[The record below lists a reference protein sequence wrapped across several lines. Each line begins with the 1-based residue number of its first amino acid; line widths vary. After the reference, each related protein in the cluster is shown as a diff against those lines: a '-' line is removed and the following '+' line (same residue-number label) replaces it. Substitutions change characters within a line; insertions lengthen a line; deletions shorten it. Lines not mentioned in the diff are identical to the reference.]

1 MSKKIAIQGEL
12 GAYSH
17 IAAENLYAG
26 AEIKTCTTFEE
37 TFKQAYNDQNYKIVI
52 PIENSLAGRVADIHY
67 LLPKYKLQIHGEYFQ
82 TVEHNLLCKQ
92 DATIDDIKYVRS
104 HAQAIGQCQNII
116 NKRKFK
122 SIVSADTAGS
132 AKELAEGKDKSIA
145 AIASELS
152 AKIYNLK
159 ILEKNI
165 EDEKGNVTR
174 FLIMGKKIEQ
184 PEFKSNKNYITSC
197 IFRVKSEPSAL
208 YKCLGGFATN
218 QVNLTKLES
227 FSVKNTFDQA
237 NFYLDLEG
245 HLEQPGVKKA
255 LELNIKPKFVPF
267 CYVPKE
273 ILEAVTLN
281 NPYKRDYLMEDCK
294 RLFNDL
300 NIDLVSEIPADCN
313 WPSVHAAWSEVN
325 KEDKGLEFMLKIF
338 EARFKKGLNVG
349 DKNIITNICNE
360 ISISSEFVLSAMDN
374 EDIDKDLKSLTKI
387 MRELKVFGVPTFIYK
402 KERFWGQDR
411 LHYLKDKLNN

>member
-1 MSKKIAIQGEL
+1 MSKIKIAIQGEL

-17 IAAENLYAG
+17 IAAENLFKG
-26 AEIKTCTTFEE
+26 AEIKTCMTFEE
-37 TFKQAYNDQNYKIVI
+37 TFKQAYNDQNIKILI

-67 LLPKYKLQIHGEYFQ
+67 LLPKYKLQIHGEHFQ
-82 TVEHNLLCKQ
+82 IVEHNLLCKK
-92 DATIDDIKYVRS
+92 DASINDIKFVRS
-104 HAQAIGQCQNII
+104 HAQAIGQCQNLI

-132 AKELAEGKDKSIA
+132 AKDLAEGNDKSIA

-174 FLIMGKKIEQ
+174 FLIMGKGIEQ
-184 PEFKSNKNYITSC
+184 PEFSKEKNFITSC

-245 HLEQPGVKKA
+245 HIEQPEVKKA
-255 LELNIKPKFVPF
+255 LEELGFHTETLDILGVYEASKFRQ
-267 CYVPKE
+267 K
-273 ILEAVTLN
+273 
-281 NPYKRDYLMEDCK
+281 
-294 RLFNDL
+294 
-300 NIDLVSEIPADCN
+300 
-313 WPSVHAAWSEVN
+313 
-325 KEDKGLEFMLKIF
+325 
-338 EARFKKGLNVG
+338 
-349 DKNIITNICNE
+349 
-360 ISISSEFVLSAMDN
+360 
-374 EDIDKDLKSLTKI
+374 
-387 MRELKVFGVPTFIYK
+387 
-402 KERFWGQDR
+402 
-411 LHYLKDKLNN
+411 

>member
-1 MSKKIAIQGEL
+1 MSKKKVAIQGEL

-17 IAAENLYAG
+17 IAAENLYKG
-26 AEIKTCTTFEE
+26 AEIKTCATFEE
-37 TFKQAYNDQNYKIVI
+37 TFKQAFSDPNYKIVI

-67 LLPKYKLQIHGEYFQ
+67 LIPKYKLQIHGEYFQ
-82 TVEHNLLCKQ
+82 TVEHNLLCKPK
-92 DATIDDIKYVRS
+92 ANFEDIKYIRS

-122 SIVSADTAGS
+122 PIISADTAGS
-132 AKELAEGKDKSIA
+132 AKDLSEGNDLSIA

-152 AKIYNLK
+152 AKIYKLK

-174 FLIMGKKIEQ
+174 FLIMGKNIEQ
-184 PEFKSNKNYITSC
+184 PEFKEKKKFITSC

-245 HLEQPGVKKA
+245 HIEQPGVKKA
-255 LELNIKPKFVPF
+255 LEELGFHT
-267 CYVPKE
+267 E
-273 ILEAVTLN
+273 TLDILGVYEA
-281 NPYKRDYLMEDCK
+281 
-294 RLFNDL
+294 
-300 NIDLVSEIPADCN
+300 
-313 WPSVHAAWSEVN
+313 
-325 KEDKGLEFMLKIF
+325 
-338 EARFKKGLNVG
+338 
-349 DKNIITNICNE
+349 
-360 ISISSEFVLSAMDN
+360 SEFRG
-374 EDIDKDLKSLTKI
+374 K
-387 MRELKVFGVPTFIYK
+387 
-402 KERFWGQDR
+402 
-411 LHYLKDKLNN
+411 